1 MPPLLRSL
9 SLSLSKLRCVCR
21 PQTDLLL
28 LNCIQIIRIVR
39 VHNEFGAEKSLSL
52 PLANHEWNGEIY
64 KPILNWNWNRTARDP
79 TEKNER
85 KKIFD
90 FLQMSND
97 HYRNKFQKETRKS
110 FQEGG
115 ENRRLLLLLPLLLL
129 LWLLLVLLMLAIA
142 AGSDNISFNCIPH
155 PMHYIFFS
163 KTF

>member
-1 MPPLLRSL
+1 MPSLLRSL
-9 SLSLSKLRCVCR
+9 SLLSKLRCVCR

-79 TEKNER
+79 TEKKKR

-90 FLQMSND
+90 FLQMYND

-142 AGSDNISFNCIPH
+142 ACSDNISFNCIPH
-155 PMHYIFFS
+155 PIHYIFF
-163 KTF
+163 F